1 MVVVFMVDPG
11 FYGVIKEGFLELVV
25 ELGISEEGGV
35 HLSLL
40 LWDLLL
46 IYIFN
51 TCCQKFAKSGILLI
65 SLTTLG
71 NLFCMLR
78 LHQPPLNLDV
88 I

>member
-11 FYGVIKEGFLELVV
+11 FYGVVEERFLELVV
-25 ELGISEEGGV
+25 ELGITKEGGV

-51 TCCQKFAKSGILLI
+51 TCCQQLAKSGILLI
-65 SLTTLG
+65 SLTTLC
-71 NLFCMLR
+71 NLFCML
-78 LHQPPLNLDV
+78 
-88 I
+88 